1 MRHWAEDEA
10 KTYLL
15 GRGYRILAENYTVR
29 GAELDLV
36 AQIGDTVVIVEVKQ
50 RRSVRFGTPA
60 ETISAKKLTRL
71 QGAALTYIAEQF
83 GRDDVPLRFD
93 ALLFLG
99 DQGSH
104 TLTHLEGIT

>member
-15 GRGYRILAENYTVR
+15 ARGYRILAENYTVR

-36 AQIGDTVVIVEVKQ
+36 AQTGDTVVIVEVKQ
-50 RRSVRFGTPA
+50 RSSARFGTPA
-60 ETISAKKLTRL
+60 EMISAKKLLRL
-71 QGAALTYIAEQF
+71 QAAALLYVSERF

-99 DQGSH
+99 DRGEH

>member
-15 GRGYRILAENYTVR
+15 GRGYSILAENYTVR

-36 AQIGDTVVIVEVKQ
+36 AQLGELIVVIEVKQ
-50 RRSVRFGTPA
+50 RRSVQFGTPA
-60 ETISAKKLTRL
+60 EAISAAKLRRL
-71 QGAALTYIAEQF
+71 QAAALSYVSEAF

-99 DQGSH
+99 SPKNY
-104 TLTHLEGIT
+104 TLTHLEGIG

>member
-10 KTYLL
+10 KAYLL

-29 GAELDLV
+29 GAELDLI
-36 AQIGDTVVIVEVKQ
+36 AQLGDTVVVVEVKQ

-60 ETISAKKLTRL
+60 ETISPKKLVRL
-71 QGAALTYIAEQF
+71 QTAALAYVAERF

-93 ALLFLG
+93 ALLLLG
-99 DQGSH
+99 DREGH
-104 TLTHLEGIT
+104 TLTHLEGIV

>member
-10 KTYLL
+10 KAYLL

-36 AQIGDTVVIVEVKQ
+36 AQTGDTVVIVEVKQ

-60 ETISAKKLTRL
+60 EAISPKKLLRL
-71 QGAALTYIAEQF
+71 QTAALLYVSERF
-83 GRDDVPLRFD
+83 GRDDIPLRFD

-99 DQGSH
+99 NRGEH